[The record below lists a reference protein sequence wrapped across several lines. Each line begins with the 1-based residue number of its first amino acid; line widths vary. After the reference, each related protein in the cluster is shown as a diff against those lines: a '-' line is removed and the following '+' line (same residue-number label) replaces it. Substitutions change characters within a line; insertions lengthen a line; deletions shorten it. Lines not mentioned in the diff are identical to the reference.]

1 MKLFAKIVV
10 ALVSVLLTSVSFGQV
25 ALYNSIPFYP
35 GTIVTA
41 VAPATP
47 AAAPIKASAGYIL
60 SVVCGNIL
68 ATPVYVKLFNTA
80 SVTLGTT
87 SAVMNLMCPGNT
99 AGAGFVYS
107 LPWPATF
114 STAIDYA
121 VTGGIAL
128 NDNTAITATSVT
140 VTFVYE

>member
-1 MKLFAKIVV
+1 MKLFAKIAI
-10 ALVSVLLTSVSFGQV
+10 ALASILLTSVSFAQV

-35 GTIVTA
+35 GTIVSA

-47 AAAPIKASAGYIL
+47 AATPIKASAGYIL
-60 SVVCGNIL
+60 SVVCGSIL
-68 ATPVYVKLFNTA
+68 ATPVYIKLFNTA

-87 SAVMNLMCPGNT
+87 SATMNLLCPGNT

-121 VTGGIAL
+121 VTGGISPT
-128 NDNTAITATSVT
+128 DNTAITASSVT
-140 VTFVYE
+140 VTFIYE